1 MIDTNSIGPNSMSIM
16 LWKRL
21 FEFDYAITLDVEPK
35 RYEVLKVYMTKK
47 VEKAYENKGTNNHTK
62 T

>member
-47 VEKAYENKGTNNHTK
+47 V
-62 T
+62 